1 MLVVR
6 SIRYSAVIIQAEQS
20 SRLYTRRSSPQPTS
34 FIKDSP
40 SEITCLYYFRI
51 MKTCPVTIFHQY
63 THCMLC
69 LATHHPKV
77 IFFVINQSAHAY
89 ITICPRFIRYSTFQ
103 RTVMHTIPVYEL
115 PIFKFVNP
123 FSCRCSKMMSNVFRI
138 LHNTVYII
146 VSMFG
151 LFTDAFFL
159 KTVPGIIFKGH
170 NGSGPVKSVGYMSSS
185 GNQQSFSGKIHIIR
199 IVPYRTIRSNVFGHF
214 SFERNIVVLR
224 EEFRGII
231 RHFLPVLNIQ

>member
-6 SIRYSAVIIQAEQS
+6 SICNSAVIIQAKQS
-20 SRLYTRRSSPQPTS
+20 SRLYTRRSGPQPTS

-51 MKTCPVTIFHQY
+51 MKTCPVTTFHQY

-77 IFFVINQSAHAY
+77 IFFVINQSVHAY
-89 ITICPRFIRYSTFQ
+89 IVMFGSTVWQCTFQ
-103 RTVMHTIPVYEL
+103 RTIMHTIPVDEL
-115 PIFKFVNP
+115 SIFKFVNS
-123 FSCRCSKMMSNVFRI
+123 FSCRCSKMMSMI
-138 LHNTVYII
+138 LGILNDAIYIVI
-146 VSMFG
+146 PLFG

-170 NGSGPVKSVGYMSSS
+170 NGSGSVKSVGYMSSS
-185 GNQQSFSGKIHIIR
+185 GNQQSFSGKIHIVR
-199 IVPYRTIRSNVFGHF
+199 IVPYRTIRSNVFGYF
-214 SFERNIVVLR
+214 SFERNIVVL
-224 EEFRGII
+224 
-231 RHFLPVLNIQ
+231 